1 MQQVWKIHKSSKF
14 FNRIYSLK
22 NFGYLIVDGGGKL
35 DAVHLV
41 HVGLEVD
48 EAHLG
53 LLEVGGILRGLLS
66 LLKFFVKVWKFLQ
79 VLKLRNIYLNN
90 IIIIPKMT

>member
-1 MQQVWKIHKSSKF
+1 M
-14 FNRIYSLK
+14 
-22 NFGYLIVDGGGKL
+22 IVDGGGKL

-66 LLKFFVKVWKFLQ
+66 LLKFFVKV
-79 VLKLRNIYLNN
+79 
-90 IIIIPKMT
+90 